1 VGGVCSFECAGE
13 RGVGEAVAGRGR
25 LDVRGDLDEV
35 VAINLGGGLGK
46 GDRLC
51 PERGCRERGKNHQ
64 DRGKGSWHV
73 VPRSDL
79 RRVVKT
85 RYRLQILGF
94 GLHRVSENRTDFL
107 LQTHGGHAPTFFCDE
122 MSNSDQIFPSC
133 PFNTG
138 YA

>member
-1 VGGVCSFECAGE
+1 VIGSA
-13 RGVGEAVAGRGR
+13 RSEAVAREARIIRTVGK
-25 LDVRGDLDEV
+25 VRGM
-35 VAINLGGGLGK
+35 
-46 GDRLC
+46 
-51 PERGCRERGKNHQ
+51 
-64 DRGKGSWHV
+64 V

-79 RRVVKT
+79 RRVVKA